1 MLKAQF
7 EDADEI
13 VEVNVDI
20 RPLLHDEVDSS

>member
-7 EDADEI
+7 EDADEM

-20 RPLLHDEVDSS
+20 HLLLHDEVDSS